1 MVYEH
6 TCHLAAANSVPL
18 PTQASRHATCRHDKR
33 TDAELFIFDDQTGS
47 DGPMA
52 AAKGTPV
59 VSEKPHFEHGQETV
73 LFPGV
78 NAPMPAG
85 ADYTLWVSVTC

>member
-1 MVYEH
+1 MSTLIILLLPILYQ
-6 TCHLAAANSVPL
+6 CLQKHLGI
-18 PTQASRHATCRHDKR
+18 CRYDKR

-47 DGPMA
+47 DGPKA

-59 VSEKPHFEHGQETV
+59 VPEKPHFEHGQETV

-78 NAPMPAG
+78 NAPMPVR
-85 ADYTLWVSVTC
+85 ADYALWVSVTC

>member
-1 MVYEH
+1 M
-6 TCHLAAANSVPL
+6 
-18 PTQASRHATCRHDKR
+18 PTEASWHATCRYDKR

-47 DGPMA
+47 AAPKA

-59 VSEKPHFEHGQETV
+59 APEKPPFEHGQETV
-73 LFPGV
+73 MFPGV

-85 ADYTLWVSVTC
+85 ADYALWVSVTC

>member
-6 TCHLAAANSVPL
+6 THHPAVASSVPV
-18 PTQASRHATCRHDKR
+18 PTKAPRHAACRYDKR

-47 DGPMA
+47 DGPKA

-59 VSEKPHFEHGQETV
+59 APEKPHFEHGQETV

-85 ADYTLWVSVTC
+85 ADYALWVSLTC

>member
-1 MVYEH
+1 MLCEH
-6 TCHLAAANSVPL
+6 TCLPAAATSVPL
-18 PTQASRHATCRHDKR
+18 PTEASRHATCRYDKR

-47 DGPMA
+47 DGPKA

-59 VSEKPHFEHGQETV
+59 ASEKPNFEHGQETV

-78 NAPMPAG
+78 NAPIPAG
-85 ADYTLWVSVTC
+85 ADYALWVSVTC